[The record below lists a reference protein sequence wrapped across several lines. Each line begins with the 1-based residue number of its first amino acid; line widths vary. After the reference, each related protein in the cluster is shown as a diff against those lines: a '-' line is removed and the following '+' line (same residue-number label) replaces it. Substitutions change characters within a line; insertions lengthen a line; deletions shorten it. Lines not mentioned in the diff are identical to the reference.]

1 MTNIIPKRKRLSEE
15 ALQIAEGRR
24 KVMGKGERERCSQLN
39 AELQGT
45 ARRDKKAILNKQR
58 KK

>member
-1 MTNIIPKRKRLSEE
+1 MSEE